1 MISRCHC
8 HCNSASYPSL
18 LGLSLLCTT
27 ATALALGNCII
38 LNPPSHCAASAAR
51 IVDLSVEAGMPS
63 GVVQVVHGDASIFSG
78 LSEHPDIAAVIF
90 AGASVPAEAVYK
102 RCTAA
107 NKRVVAFG
115 GAKNHV
121 FALPECHVTA
131 TARDVTTAFTA
142 HAGQRRLAASVL
154 VLVGDGSEQVKRAF
168 LDTLVPEIVSLAGK
182 LEAGQKPGQMGPLAD
197 AAARDRL
204 VLPYRVRHS
213 LLLTI
218 LRVLLTYCRV
228 LAYITE
234 AEANGAK
241 ILLDG
246 RRWAAERPTS
256 NYVGPTV
263 ILHASASDRA
273 LKEEI
278 FGPVLSIY
286 CANSWEEAVA
296 IEHSCAYG
304 VASSVYTEKGSHA
317 EWFVQRFRA
326 ALVGVNDCFVPS
338 RGSLFLLALLFCSSF
353 YRLGYL

>member
-1 MISRCHC
+1 
-8 HCNSASYPSL
+8 
-18 LGLSLLCTT
+18 LSLLCTT

-63 GVVQVVHGDASIFSG
+63 GVLQVVHGDASIFNG

-197 AAARDRL
+197 AAARDRY
-204 VLPYRVRHS
+204 VYHV
-213 LLLTI
+213 
-218 LRVLLTYCRV
+218 V
-228 LAYITE
+228 
-234 AEANGAK
+234 
-241 ILLDG
+241 
-246 RRWAAERPTS
+246 PTS
-256 NYVGPTV
+256 NFFPCRMSHHFYPCCFVTVGCWLISPKQRPTV
-263 ILHASASDRA
+263 QRSYSTAAGGRPNVPPRTTLA
-273 LKEEI
+273 
-278 FGPVLSIY
+278 PPLS
-286 CANSWEEAVA
+286 C
-296 IEHSCAYG
+296 
-304 VASSVYTEKGSHA
+304 TQ
-317 EWFVQRFRA
+317 VQPTAR
-326 ALVGVNDCFVPS
+326 
-338 RGSLFLLALLFCSSF
+338 
-353 YRLGYL
+353 

>member
-8 HCNSASYPSL
+8 NCNSASYSSL

-63 GVVQVVHGDASIFSG
+63 GVVQVVHGDASIFNG

-102 RCTAA
+102 RCTAV

-204 VLPYRVRHS
+204 VCPTVRVTAYCSLFFVNCRHIVGCWRILP
-213 LLLTI
+213 
-218 LRVLLTYCRV
+218 
-228 LAYITE
+228 
-234 AEANGAK
+234 K
-241 ILLDG
+241 Q
-246 RRWAAERPTS
+246 RPT
-256 NYVGPTV
+256 
-263 ILHASASDRA
+263 A
-273 LKEEI
+273 
-278 FGPVLSIY
+278 
-286 CANSWEEAVA
+286 
-296 IEHSCAYG
+296 
-304 VASSVYTEKGSHA
+304 
-317 EWFVQRFRA
+317 QRFYSTA
-326 ALVGVNDCFVPS
+326 AGGRPNVPP
-338 RGSLFLLALLFCSSF
+338 RTT
-353 YRLGYL
+353 

>member
-1 MISRCHC
+1 
-8 HCNSASYPSL
+8 
-18 LGLSLLCTT
+18 LLCTT

-63 GVVQVVHGDASIFSG
+63 GVLQVVHGDASIFNG

-168 LDTLVPEIVSLAGK
+168 LDSLVPEIVSLAGK

-204 VLPYRVRHS
+204 VYPTVCATAYCS
-213 LLLTI
+213 LFF
-218 LRVLLTYCRV
+218 VYCSRIV
-228 LAYITE
+228 GYWRTSP
-234 AEANGAK
+234 
-241 ILLDG
+241 
-246 RRWAAERPTS
+246 RQRPTAQRS
-256 NYVGPTV
+256 CSTAAGGRPNVPPRTTLAPPLSCTPAPTT
-263 ILHASASDRA
+263 AR
-273 LKEEI
+273 
-278 FGPVLSIY
+278 
-286 CANSWEEAVA
+286 
-296 IEHSCAYG
+296 
-304 VASSVYTEKGSHA
+304 
-317 EWFVQRFRA
+317 
-326 ALVGVNDCFVPS
+326 
-338 RGSLFLLALLFCSSF
+338 
-353 YRLGYL
+353 